1 MRLPGCAAVA
11 KRISFRLAGRLRR
24 SLAGPAAHSFHHRGR
39 KEDQRGC
46 YGAQAH
52 RFERSACFGPDIGP
66 WRWWWRIETERFRHM
81 MPPENLKIDCVPAE
95 YPDDPADSPQP
106 SHRQIS
112 GRCRCCMHL
121 VYHGCWLATCL
132 PAVQDVF
139 RRLPCEGGQ
148 DERRWRPNVPYCD
161 ERRAAI
167 RSSACEVVSAAL
179 WEDTAHQITLICTA
193 QYPIIAIELAAQIG
207 GSRAFRLAICS
218 ARTVADGA
226 GWSAPGRG
234 VMGGRCRCGG

>member
-1 MRLPGCAAVA
+1 MATTLVA
-11 KRISFRLAGRLRR
+11 RADDETRKHMSFVDYVDADGNVHPVSAL
-24 SLAGPAAHSFHHRGR
+24 SLVVLSAKNASQVRTAHSFHHRGR

-81 MPPENLKIDCVPAE
+81 VPPENLKIDCVPAE
-95 YPDDPADSPQP
+95 YPDDSADSPQP

-132 PAVQDVF
+132 PAVQDDF

-148 DERRWRPNVPYCD
+148 DERRWRPNFPYRD
-161 ERRAAI
+161 ERWAAI
-167 RSSACEVVSAAL
+167 RSSA
-179 WEDTAHQITLICTA
+179 
-193 QYPIIAIELAAQIG
+193 
-207 GSRAFRLAICS
+207 
-218 ARTVADGA
+218 
-226 GWSAPGRG
+226 
-234 VMGGRCRCGG
+234 